1 MFVHKKILSS
11 LVLAFTLLFFYLYGL
26 GNRPFATPDEG
37 RYVEIP
43 REMVHSKDW
52 LTPRLNGIKYFE
64 KPPLFY
70 WMQATAIKF
79 LGTNEFFMRL
89 WTVFFAL
96 FGCLATYHF
105 ARRFY
110 SHEVGL
116 FSAFVLGTSVLYF
129 SLGRLIILDMPVSIL
144 STLSLFS
151 FFHGFH
157 ETRPIYRRL
166 WFYAFSVF
174 CALGVLTKG
183 IMTLAIAG
191 PIIVAWLTIMGN
203 WGALRPLYLPSSLF
217 LFLIVAAPWHIW
229 VSLENPE
236 FPHKYFIVEHV
247 LRYTTNIHL
256 RTKPFYFFVP
266 VLFLGALP
274 WIFFLPQALKQTYK
288 KKPVDSFLT
297 IWMLWVF
304 VFFSLSNSKLVPYI
318 LPMFPPLSLCLGAY
332 LFSYYEGHAKE
343 KISIT
348 SFRVFGL
355 ISPIIYA
362 FITQYTDT
370 FVGKESVHPYAIALV
385 IIFSL
390 TAFISFFIHSAKK
403 HVLAL
408 AVASVSV
415 VFVLIKAAPHVQRP
429 SIKEFAQYINQH
441 KKPDHTVVS
450 FMAYYQDL
458 PVYTQG
464 IVTVIEAKGELE
476 FGTEVENVTN
486 WMIPVHMFQTMWEKP
501 NSTLWIVGR
510 KTEIEAYQ
518 KNHPAFT
525 PTLIAENHGNVLMK
539 MGTDL
544 P

>member
-1 MFVHKKILSS
+1 
-11 LVLAFTLLFFYLYGL
+11 
-26 GNRPFATPDEG
+26 
-37 RYVEIP
+37 
-43 REMVHSKDW
+43 
-52 LTPRLNGIKYFE
+52 
-64 KPPLFY
+64 
-70 WMQATAIKF
+70 
-79 LGTNEFFMRL
+79 
-89 WTVFFAL
+89 
-96 FGCLATYHF
+96 
-105 ARRFY
+105 
-110 SHEVGL
+110 
-116 FSAFVLGTSVLYF
+116 
-129 SLGRLIILDMPVSIL
+129 MPVSIL